1 VAFLRKIQ
9 PFDEPAWRAAL
20 AGNAP
25 ISVGIAL
32 RELARRPPSSM
43 RLDLAMSCLWL
54 HAANPAAALVL
65 DHVRNTLILRD

>member
-1 VAFLRKIQ
+1 
-9 PFDEPAWRAAL
+9 
-20 AGNAP
+20 
-25 ISVGIAL
+25 
-32 RELARRPPSSM
+32 M